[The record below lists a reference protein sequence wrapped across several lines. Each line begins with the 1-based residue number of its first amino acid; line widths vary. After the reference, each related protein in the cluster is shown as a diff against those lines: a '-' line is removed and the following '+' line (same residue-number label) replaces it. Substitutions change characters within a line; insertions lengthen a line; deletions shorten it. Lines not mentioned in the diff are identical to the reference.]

1 MSMVRSVFFLHGG
14 LLLGSCFS
22 LSVLGLT
29 LLIPESLETH
39 LNQLSSVLLGLVTA
53 RLVGLSLSF
62 GQDLIGLVRLLL
74 DLVRK
79 VAGELLRA
87 FRPVLDRLGS

>member
-1 MSMVRSVFFLHGG
+1 MILFWSVFLLHGD

-22 LSVLGLT
+22 LFVLGLT
-29 LLIPESLETH
+29 LLILESLETR
-39 LNQLSSVLLGLVTA
+39 LDQLSRVLLGLVTA

-62 GQDLIGLVRLLL
+62 GQDLIARVRLLL

-79 VAGELLRA
+79 DAGELLRA